1 MTLPDGSKDDRVV
14 RMLREALPDLLAVY
28 RFGSTAEGAAVR
40 DSDLDLAV
48 LCSEPIAPERRWDL
62 QETLAVALRLPVDLL
77 DLRRA
82 STVMRVQVLQSA
94 VLLWEADAYARER
107 FEVSALSSYA
117 YLNEERREILRQI
130 TKEGTVYGR

>member
-1 MTLPDGSKDDRVV
+1 MSLPDGSTDDRIV

-28 RFGSTAEGAAVR
+28 RFGSTAAGMAIR

-48 LCSEPIAPERRWDL
+48 LCSDPLAPERRWDV
-62 QETLAVALRLPVDLL
+62 QETLAVALRLPVDLV
-77 DLRRA
+77 DLRSA

-94 VLLWEADAYARER
+94 VLLWEADSYARER
-107 FEVSALSSYA
+107 FEVSALSAYA
-117 YLNEERREILRQI
+117 YLNEERREILRQV